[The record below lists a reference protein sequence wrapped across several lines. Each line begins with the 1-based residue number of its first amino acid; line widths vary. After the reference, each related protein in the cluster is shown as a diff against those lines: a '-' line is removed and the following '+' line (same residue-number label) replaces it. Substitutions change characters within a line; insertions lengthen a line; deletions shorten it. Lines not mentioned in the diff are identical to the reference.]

1 MKQTIKFFTLLLVST
16 MLFSSCGGDDTTEN
30 TETSITIISNRQTVL
45 IENQESFIFTVNN
58 NLSQEVTTEST
69 IYVND
74 SPITGNEFLASEI
87 GVYQVYAKKG
97 DFQSNTITVEVISA
111 FQSLILSADTN
122 RILIG
127 SSITFSLTD
136 NIDRNLSTESGTTYL
151 VNGSAISSNVF
162 TPNTNGSFSVQATYD
177 GVTSNTI
184 IVNALSE
191 DFSVKPLIE
200 DYTGAWCG
208 WCPRIA
214 YSIELVE
221 DETNNAIPVAIHNGD
236 TMTYQF
242 ESQLRNYFGVTGFPT
257 GKINRTTDWAY
268 PENSNIA
275 QVTDLASDRSD
286 IGLSISSTRT
296 GNNLSIDVSAKFS
309 LTHTENLKLFVCLVE
324 DGLHETQTNYTSFY
338 GGVDHIA
345 NMEHNH
351 VLRKI
356 YTNLLGDAIPSSDTE
371 MDDTYTTSFNVTI
384 PAVCQA
390 TASDKLQI
398 VAFIVNGDTKAAIN
412 AQKAYVETTQDFD

>member
-30 TETSITIISNRQTVL
+30 TETSITVSTNRQEAILETG
-45 IENQESFIFTVNN
+45 ETFTFTVGN
-58 NLSQEVTTEST
+58 NLSENITSSST
-69 IYVND
+69 IYVNGTAISGIYYTPTSLGD
-74 SPITGNEFLASEI
+74 
-87 GVYQVYAKKG
+87 YQVYAKKG
-97 DFQSNTITVEVISA
+97 DLTSNTITVHCVTGLESLTISSDNNMVVA
-111 FQSLILSADTN
+111 GGT
-122 RILIG
+122 
-127 SSITFSLTD
+127 ITFSLID
-136 NIDRNLSTESGTTYL
+136 NMNRDLSTTNGVTYTANGTT
-151 VNGSAISSNVF
+151 ISSNVF
-162 TPNTNGSFSVQATYD
+162 TPTTGGEYQIQASYQ

-184 IVNALSE
+184 TVNFLE
-191 DFSVKPLIE
+191 NVYTKKVLVE

-221 DETNNAIPVAIHNGD
+221 AETSNAIPVAIHNGD
-236 TMTYQF
+236 TMTYEF
-242 ESQLRNYFGVTGFPT
+242 ESQLRNHFGVTGWPT
-257 GKINRTTDWAY
+257 GKINRTTDWNS
-268 PENSNIA
+268 PENNNVS
-275 QVTDLASDRSD
+275 QVTGMINNTYD

-296 GNNLSIDVSAKFS
+296 GNNLSIDVSAKFET
-309 LTHTENLKLFVCLVE
+309 THTENLNLIVYLVE

-351 VLRKI
+351 VLRKT

-371 MDDTYTTSFNVTI
+371 MNDTYSRNFNVTI
-384 PAVCQA
+384 PAVSQA

-398 VAFIVNGDTKAAIN
+398 VAFIVNGDTKAALN